1 MRVANFSVWSS
12 SCLLLEG
19 IAVFQLVK
27 LVFTKVNL
35 LSFINETC
43 SSRNSQI
50 FYMQTYI
57 QPNAFPKMLRKIQ
70 NSVLHNLNKILLI
83 RLNFRANN
91 GMGNLTDITF
101 WVTVLIKKEKWLVL
115 VKVRATCN
123 CMFGKYR
130 LFYEFAFLR
139 QKLNWHT
146 KFLIKKMCVLLVL
159 YLHLAK

>member
-1 MRVANFSVWSS
+1 MKHVRQ
-12 SCLLLEG
+12 E
-19 IAVFQLVK
+19 IVK
-27 LVFTKVNL
+27 
-35 LSFINETC
+35 SFIC
-43 SSRNSQI
+43 RHI
-50 FYMQTYI
+50 FNQ
-57 QPNAFPKMLRKIQ
+57 NAFPKMLRKIQ

-83 RLNFRANN
+83 CLNFRVHN

-115 VKVRATCN
+115 VKVRGNCN

-130 LFYEFAFLR
+130 FFYEFAFLR